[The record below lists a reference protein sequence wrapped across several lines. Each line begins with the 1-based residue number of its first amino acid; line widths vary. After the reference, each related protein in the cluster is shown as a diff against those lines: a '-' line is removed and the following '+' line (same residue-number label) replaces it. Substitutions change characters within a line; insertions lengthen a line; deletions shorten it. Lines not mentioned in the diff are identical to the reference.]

1 MHSVNLD
8 KNAKTFLKKLDKFE
22 QGRILNKLEDLR
34 ENSQLGKPLTGNLA
48 GLWSLRIGK
57 YRALY
62 RILEDKLIIMVLDI
76 GHRKNIYED

>member
-22 QGRILNKLEDLR
+22 QEKILNKLENLKD
-34 ENSQLGKPLTGNLA
+34 NPKLGKPLTGNLV
-48 GLWSLRIGK
+48 GLWSLRVGK

-62 RILEDKLIIMVLDI
+62 RILHEKLIVIVLDI
-76 GHRKNIYED
+76 DHRKNIYD